1 MSNGSPNQ
9 TNRLGHGVASG
20 SGFCAGQV
28 SIAARPGGAGT
39 ATEVSIGTIL
49 ASIFASAGQPGSFA
63 PFQLDLLSDA
73 AGLEVRSATTIA
85 GYPLQHVPAGLVAGD
100 SHGAPLTIYFNQNG
114 DSPNSRI
121 LIANTTAVAIIVNVM
136 AQG

>member
-49 ASIFASAGQPGSFA
+49 ASIFASAGQPDRFA
-63 PFQLDLLSDA
+63 PFQVVLQGNT
-73 AGLEVRSATTIA
+73 AGLEVRSATGIA
-85 GYPLQHVPAGLVAGD
+85 GYPLQHLPGGGA
-100 SHGAPLTIYFNQNG
+100 SHGEPLTIYYNQNG

-121 LIANTTAVAIIVNVM
+121 LIANTTTAAIIVNVM